1 VRAALLP
8 PNPPSEV
15 AAKLAERAELLAAF
29 EEARADA
36 AVARSAARS
45 AADEDTAAYAAAVR
59 AGRADPGTPAADAAA
74 AAIDEADRRVSAVT
88 EALRQVDG
96 EVDAVVRDQAEP
108 WLSTTE
114 ALLVD
119 EVDRARR
126 LAATTVEAVES
137 ICELLGARSF
147 LGDPSAGRG
156 YKPTRAFSGF
166 DKPNGEPLPLPAVL
180 GELLVWLDRIDP
192 TT

>member
-1 VRAALLP
+1 MRAALLP
-8 PNPPSEV
+8 PDPPAEV
-15 AAKLAERAELLAAF
+15 AAKLAERAELLATF

-36 AVARSAARS
+36 AEARRAARS
-45 AADEDTAAYAAAVR
+45 AGDEDTAAYAAAVR
-59 AGRADPGTPAADAAA
+59 SGRPDPGTPAADAAA

-88 EALRQVDG
+88 EALRQVDS
-96 EVDAVVRDQAEP
+96 EVDAVVRTHAEP
-108 WLSTTE
+108 WLAATE
-114 ALLVD
+114 AQLLD

-137 ICELLGARSF
+137 ICELLGARGF
-147 LGDPSAGRG
+147 LGDPTTGRG

-166 DKPNGEPLPLPAVL
+166 DKPNGEPLPLPALL

-192 TT
+192 AA